1 MGAGGAAAR
10 AGGEVGD
17 EPHRTQL
24 RRPAGRAAAGRTA
37 AAHGGERR
45 PDRGSPACCGP
56 PRNASGSNRRPART
70 RRRPAWSYSGP
81 DEDVAAELDRSAARA
96 LARGGRGTAGI
107 ATSTPWRWPWSSA
120 GRAASWTWWSRRR
133 ARHRPS
139 PGRPTSSTVLVRLA
153 TEGHRTA
160 ARPARETVAASP
172 LWTERPAPAGMLA
185 VELWDIDAHGVITA
199 WVPATAR
206 ETGSPLMLRLGPGM
220 EAASAVHA
228 GDFTAATSA
237 IAEDAALLERDRPHR
252 SGVRRPAA
260 RDRGRRP
267 RT

>member
-1 MGAGGAAAR
+1 MAL
-10 AGGEVGD
+10 VV
-17 EPHRTQL
+17 
-24 RRPAGRAAAGRTA
+24 GRASGVMDMVVEAACSA
-37 AAHGGERR
+37 
-45 PDRGSPACCGP
+45 PPVPGP
-56 PRNASGSNRRPART
+56 P
-70 RRRPAWSYSGP
+70 
-81 DEDVAAELDRSAARA
+81 DLLDA
-96 LARGGRGTAGI
+96 
-107 ATSTPWRWPWSSA
+107 
-120 GRAASWTWWSRRR
+120 
-133 ARHRPS
+133 
-139 PGRPTSSTVLVRLA
+139 LVRLA